1 MFTNQWIMVEGLH
14 AVDEGQDQVPDLL
27 LVAVVVPQVDVVG
40 RLVQEDGSLDD
51 LPDEVEHIKVDQDAL
66 CDQKIIPAL
75 QKIITRIVTVC
86 QSKVEDS

>member
-1 MFTNQWIMVEGLH
+1 MVEGLH

-51 LPDEVEHIKVDQDAL
+51 LPDEVEHIEVVQAFRPVRFL
-66 CDQKIIPAL
+66 GSLLSFGSTA
-75 QKIITRIVTVC
+75 R
-86 QSKVEDS
+86 